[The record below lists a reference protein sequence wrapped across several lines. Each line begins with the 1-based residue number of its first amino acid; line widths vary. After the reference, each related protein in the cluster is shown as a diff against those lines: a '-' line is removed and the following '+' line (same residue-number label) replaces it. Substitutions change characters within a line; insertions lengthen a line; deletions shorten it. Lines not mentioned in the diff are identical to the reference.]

1 MKKILYIT
9 IVILAVFACKKV
21 EFSPEGPTDIR
32 VRNLSNLPFTEVI
45 VNTTEDKDTLGN
57 IAPQAVSE
65 YFRFKKAFP
74 KAEISARINGVL
86 FTTGPVN
93 TTYMQYIG
101 QDRITYEVSVSDL
114 NNKLLTI
121 SNLIIEEPL
130 VIK

>member
-9 IVILAVFACKKV
+9 IVILAVIACKKV
-21 EFSPEGPTDIR
+21 KFSPEGPTDIR

-101 QDRITYEVSVSDL
+101 QDKITYEVSVSDL

-130 VIK
+130 VLK